1 MKVNT
6 LFKSDEFVGIDDYL
20 KVLGVASPSKYF
32 KYNTVEDDN
41 NYDNLDV
48 AIALFKKHRDRESK
62 IATLVDS

>member
-20 KVLGVASPSKYF
+20 KVLGISSPSKYF

>member
-20 KVLGVASPSKYF
+20 KALGVSSPSKYF